1 MRNSAAW
8 GVAGLCLLV
17 VSAQLSAGQTL
28 YPSLDGSGNNKQH
41 PLLGAANTPY
51 IRYPVSQTAYGTNST
66 NMAGSNRPSPRA
78 ITLALTNTPYFKMK
92 TPTNTSYLLTAL
104 GQLISQ
110 DIGRVKTADPSS
122 NGGSAPIVIP
132 VGDPL
137 YATFNSDEQPVPLN
151 SRQSLPY
158 TRSAYIVYVALQL

>member
-1 MRNSAAW
+1 
-8 GVAGLCLLV
+8 
-17 VSAQLSAGQTL
+17 
-28 YPSLDGSGNNKQH
+28 
-41 PLLGAANTPY
+41 
-51 IRYPVSQTAYGTNST
+51 
-66 NMAGSNRPSPRA
+66 MAGSNRPSPRA

-158 TRSAYIVYVALQL
+158 TRSAYIVDNNGTRQQINTVTAFLDASVLYGQDSNISRLLRAGAPAQQQQ